1 VPKNATRRVRQAHP
15 GWCNRTYQEP
25 SEHET
30 HYSTRERVRADRN
43 SDTVIEAYLVEL
55 TKPLTRAPLLAIEI
69 HEPGENL
76 AAHVLSFA
84 QLRRLHES
92 LGKLIQTAVPS

>member
-1 VPKNATRRVRQAHP
+1 
-15 GWCNRTYQEP
+15 
-25 SEHET
+25 
-30 HYSTRERVRADRN
+30 VRADRT

-55 TKPLTRAPLLAIEI
+55 AKPLTRAPLLAIEI
-69 HEPGENL
+69 HEPDENL

-92 LGKLIQTAVPS
+92 LGRLIQTAVPG

>member
-1 VPKNATRRVRQAHP
+1 MAKNATRAVYGGHP
-15 GWCNRTYQEP
+15 GWCDQTYRDP
-25 SEHET
+25 SQHET
-30 HYSTRERVRADRN
+30 HRSTRERVRADRT
-43 SDTVIEAYLVEL
+43 SDTVIVAYLVEL

-69 HEPGENL
+69 HEPGEHL

-92 LGKLIQTAVPS
+92 LGRLIQTAVPG